1 MNRPRRW
8 RGWGRLLLPGAAAL
22 VVWATYLTWPRGE
35 EMEQAPMA
43 IAVSPLAASN
53 EPIRPL
59 SPASPADARK
69 VALGRRLFH
78 EPMLSRDGSRSCAKC
93 HDLARGGVDGLVRS
107 VGLSGSRTPVN
118 TPTVFNSARNF
129 RQFWDGR
136 AADLAAQ
143 IDEAR
148 EHEMGRAWAEIA
160 ELLAADEAYR
170 RELSALYGEI
180 DEEAVTD
187 ALVAFIGSLSTPGSR
202 FDRYLLGQRDALSPT
217 EVEGYRLFKDLGCVA
232 CHQGEGMGG
241 NMFQRFGTVGDY
253 FADRGG
259 VTDADLGRF
268 NVTGDPRDRHV
279 FKVPSLR
286 NVALTAPYFHDGS
299 AATLEQA
306 VTVMARYQLG
316 QRLEAA
322 ETAAIAAFLRTLTGE
337 YEGRPLDAAE
347 PSGAA
352 PAERAAAEA
361 GRPPP
366 LGGEGIAR

>member
-1 MNRPRRW
+1 MSSAPRR

-22 VVWATYLTWPRGE
+22 VVWATYLTWPRSE
-35 EMEQAPMA
+35 EVEANPVA
-43 IAVSPLAASN
+43 IAVSRTAASN

-59 SPASPADARK
+59 SPAPAAAPRK

-78 EPMLSRDGSRSCAKC
+78 EPLLSREGTRSCAHC
-93 HDLARGGVDGLVRS
+93 HDLARGGVDGLARS
-107 VGLSGSRTPVN
+107 VGLGGMETGVN
-118 TPTVFNSARNF
+118 APTVFNSALNF

-148 EHEMGRAWAEIA
+148 EHEMGMGWEEIA
-160 ELLAADEAYR
+160 ELLAADQAYR
-170 RELSALYGEI
+170 RELSALYSGRI
-180 DEEAVTD
+180 DRQAITD
-187 ALVAFIGSLSTPGSR
+187 ALAAFLGSLSTPGSR
-202 FDRYLLGQRDALSPT
+202 FDRYLQGERGALSPL
-217 EVEGYRLFKDLGCVA
+217 EVEGYRLFKDLGCVT
-232 CHQGEGMGG
+232 CHQGAGVGG

-259 VTDADLGRF
+259 VTEADLGRF

-306 VTVMARYQLG
+306 VAVMARYQLG
-316 QRLEAA
+316 RQLADAEA
-322 ETAAIAAFLRTLTGE
+322 EAIAAFLRTLTGE
-337 YEGRPLDAAE
+337 YEQ
-347 PSGAA
+347 
-352 PAERAAAEA
+352 
-361 GRPPP
+361 
-366 LGGEGIAR
+366 GGVP